1 MTTKTNNTTQKEW
14 LTPDEFDEEYS
25 ISKSTQA
32 KYRMAKKIPFSKIG
46 GRYIRYSRTE
56 IDKWLRSNQVEV
68 A

>member
-1 MTTKTNNTTQKEW
+1 VTTKTDNTTAKEW
-14 LTPDEFDEEYS
+14 LTPDELAAEYGF
-25 ISKSTQA
+25 SKSTQS
-32 KYRMAKKIPFSKIG
+32 KYRMSKKIPFTKIG